1 MRVTEGCATSHQ
13 PMHVP
18 LVCESTLCHRQRLRC
33 SACCH
38 PNSWQSA
45 SIGFGLILISSL
57 SRLGQRSRHIRD
69 RGRDAHVTAALF
81 SRLVRRKG
89 MGHIPLPL
97 VGRDS
102 SRQVAERC
110 FHHGSGKRPC
120 DCSGSAADEH
130 TERIPP
136 LEAGACLAP
145 HPDGRGF
152 GHAAQAGRRGRKCVY
167 AKDRHSGKCK
177 GDPHFFSLVCAI
189 CHPDDEIRLRRA
201 RL

>member
-1 MRVTEGCATSHQ
+1 MLPPKFMAISKHWVWPHPDLIPLASRAEIETHQ
-13 PMHVP
+13 
-18 LVCESTLCHRQRLRC
+18 RQRTRC
-33 SACCH
+33 PC
-38 PNSWQSA
+38 
-45 SIGFGLILISSL
+45 
-57 SRLGQRSRHIRD
+57 
-69 RGRDAHVTAALF
+69 AHVTAALF

-177 GDPHFFSLVCAI
+177 GDPHFFLSCMRDL
-189 CHPDDEIRLRRA
+189 PSGS
-201 RL
+201 